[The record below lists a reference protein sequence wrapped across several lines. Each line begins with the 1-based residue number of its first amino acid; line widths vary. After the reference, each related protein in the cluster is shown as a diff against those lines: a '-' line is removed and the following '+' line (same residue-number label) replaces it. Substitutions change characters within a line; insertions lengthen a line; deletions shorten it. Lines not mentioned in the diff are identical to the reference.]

1 MGQFQRPFL
10 CCVVLLES
18 CESHLCTTQEHL
30 REGVQF
36 TALCFLTC
44 SVGLLHLRACDP
56 PPPPSPVGRGPMKPL
71 KLKRVAKLKEQEIV
85 SVACGAHTTAM
96 ISKDGK
102 LFMFGSLEDDLVD
115 SSSGESDNST

>member
-1 MGQFQRPFL
+1 M
-10 CCVVLLES
+10 
-18 CESHLCTTQEHL
+18 
-30 REGVQF
+30 
-36 TALCFLTC
+36 ALCFLTYF
-44 SVGLLHLRACDP
+44 VRLLHLRACDP
-56 PPPPSPVGRGPMKPL
+56 PPPVGRGPMKPL

-115 SSSGESDNST
+115 SSSGESDDST